1 MTPSDVSPREVNDGH
16 KASNGETD
24 PKPEVRRPRRRSG
37 QRPALILIVLVLATA
52 LGAGIWTGQ
61 VPTDLGRFIDGAISA
76 ATGRLSPQ
84 PPPADQDSSLPN
96 AVQVETTGAA
106 THPSDAGQEAE
117 SPFPDTGKLF
127 ELVADRLDSQGN
139 RLDELAATVNEGIP
153 DLAARLDGMRDEIG
167 QLSDAVRGQEVRLG
181 ELDLS
186 VASIRDRAEAAGREA
201 SHVRNQLDLINSDSD
216 SSSEMLKADLKAVI
230 TSLDNVRAQQFNL
243 SGRIEAL
250 AGDLHLMSRYGYG
263 QQANRPPQQGAVVQT
278 APGRNLLSAPSG
290 HSHAPPPSSA
300 APPDLVQGRY
310 RVGDWVGRHG
320 VVSSI
325 RKTPEGDHLVTPG
338 GVLFAPAVPGPEG
351 DGGGG

>member
-1 MTPSDVSPREVNDGH
+1 M
-16 KASNGETD
+16 
-24 PKPEVRRPRRRSG
+24 
-37 QRPALILIVLVLATA
+37 
-52 LGAGIWTGQ
+52 
-61 VPTDLGRFIDGAISA
+61 
-76 ATGRLSPQ
+76 
-84 PPPADQDSSLPN
+84 
-96 AVQVETTGAA
+96 
-106 THPSDAGQEAE
+106 
-117 SPFPDTGKLF
+117 
-127 ELVADRLDSQGN
+127 ADRLDSQGN
-139 RLDELAATVNEGIP
+139 RLAELAATVNEGMP
-153 DLAARLDGMRDEIG
+153 DLAERLDGIQDEIVR
-167 QLSDAVRGQEVRLG
+167 LSDAVQGHEARLG

-201 SHVRNQLDLINSDSD
+201 SHVRNQLDLITSDSD

-263 QQANRPPQQGAVVQT
+263 QQADRPPQRGAVVRT
-278 APGRNLLSAPSG
+278 APGRNLLNAPSG
-290 HSHAPPPSSA
+290 QSLAPPPSSA

-310 RVGDWVGRHG
+310 RVGDWVGGHG

-351 DGGGG
+351 AGGG